1 MDITVKID
9 PRNKSGMRFSKTFI
23 GDKKDIL
30 PYIQRYI
37 QEHGHLE
44 IEVTSQDENPDV
56 THAELFL
63 DLPKVEDPGQP
74 YNDKYVLDKRDEA
87 SEEEIDSII
96 KHE

>member
-9 PRNKSGMRFSKTFI
+9 PRNKKGMSFSKTFI

-37 QEHGHLE
+37 QEHSHME
-44 IEVTSQDENPDV
+44 VEVTSEQENPDV

-74 YNDKYVLDKRDEA
+74 YNDKYILHKKDEA
-87 SEEEIDSII
+87 SEEEIDLIV